1 MSDYTVTVSY
11 VGPNRPDS
19 CFDYREC
26 VFSISTGS
34 SFVEGTHRTIIFDGY
49 ADRVSLR
56 LPVCEEGMRDE
67 HVVSGGEYKCRD
79 MSEWFRHFTRG
90 KEVGRWELEGDLKK
104 QYFDLLH
111 KISVPLVFEP
121 ASTHTNYGY
130 QGGECFRVT
139 LSVPS
144 FFLRPR
150 TIVWAGTYEWTGRL
164 KGEWKPLQDLAD
176 LVIDS
181 HKTCAADLRD
191 KEKEYEVSV
200 EETVANLR
208 KSEEQRRKRYFKRS
222 WTWLVCIAL
231 TAFATATVG
240 LMSTI
245 PVLEWG
251 SGAVVILLICLCSRI
266 IPTSQRYL
274 RFREKLRQRKPEIE
288 RLENFMD

>member
-11 VGPNRPDS
+11 AGPNKPDS
-19 CFDYREC
+19 CFDCREC
-26 VFSISTGS
+26 VFSISSGS
-34 SFVEGTHRTIIFDGY
+34 AFDEGTHRTIIFDGY
-49 ADRVSLR
+49 ADRVSLC

-79 MSEWFRHFTRG
+79 MSECFRHFTSG

-121 ASTHTNYGY
+121 ASTHTDYGY
-130 QGGECFRVT
+130 QGRECFRVT

-150 TIVWAGTYEWTGRL
+150 TIVWTGTYEWTGRL
-164 KGEWKPLQDLAD
+164 SGKWKPLQDLAD

-181 HKTCAADLRD
+181 HRIHASDLRE
-191 KEKEYEVSV
+191 KEKEYEASV
-200 EETVANLR
+200 EETIANLR
-208 KSEEQRRKRYFKRS
+208 KSEEQRRKRYFTRS
-222 WTWLVCIAL
+222 CTWFVCLAL
-231 TAFATATVG
+231 TAVAMAIVG
-240 LMSTI
+240 LMLTDSALT
-245 PVLEWG
+245 WG
-251 SGAVVILLICLCSRI
+251 CGAGAILLSCLGFRLF
-266 IPTSQRYL
+266 PTSQRYL